1 MFCYIVSLLVLI
13 GTIYGLEIWDKN
25 RNCPLTCTCQLEHLT
40 ETAIYRFMQNSKR
53 KQSPREVNSVEF
65 NDVLYDDNL
74 ETELLEDKQIVRSAI
89 CILQT
94 EIEPEELVEKL
105 PEDIETL
112 TLIQGYDTGS
122 KTVKFSYLNKFKN
135 LVSLEL
141 LGPNLLNKVNDN
153 HLIGEIDTA
162 LPNLKYMNLENIVIK
177 NSKTQ
182 IQNFV
187 KEYSDHGQT
196 FEYVQK
202 LDGNSHAITIVQQDT
217 NEEVLPY
224 EKYKEQD
231 NEHKIPLFIGFKNLY
246 LLRITHCELNN
257 VHWTMFNGLN
267 NLQYLILEK
276 NNLKFIPPFAF
287 YGTPNLKTLSLA
299 HNSLLDIQLTDLAGL
314 LELEYLDLSYNN
326 FSQLSELS
334 LPPFPKLK
342 LADFGNNPIT
352 TIFPNTFEVMNT
364 TDSLII
370 GSDDV
375 NLSLMTNSF
384 VGLNLLKALTLNNL
398 NIRLL
403 KRDLFVGM
411 PSLNELTLTGNIT
424 KIEFDTFLD
433 VYKLKK
439 LFLSNC
445 NIRNISMDAFIGLE
459 NLEILDL
466 SKNQL
471 EYLPPALFDQLI
483 NIKEIY
489 LNNNN
494 LTQLPRDIFSKIHVK
509 MIRLNEN
516 PWHCSCE
523 MSEWKPMIINR
534 IKQKVTKQ
542 CDFTHDKGVGC
553 LEDHRFTFKYV
564 YENKVAPKCVEP
576 KQYVNWSVFHVMRR
590 LLKCP
595 EYKPKIRKHHL
606 HKSVHENNSTTMNKT
621 EISQNQISQFD
632 LLRHK
637 IIKQGSSYNHNATND
652 ENNDLNILYPSSQYQ
667 GDKSTFNQKYF
678 KYKMRKMR
686 KYKKQNFQIENNIT
700 HP

>member
-1 MFCYIVSLLVLI
+1 
-13 GTIYGLEIWDKN
+13 
-25 RNCPLTCTCQLEHLT
+25 
-40 ETAIYRFMQNSKR
+40 
-53 KQSPREVNSVEF
+53 
-65 NDVLYDDNL
+65 VLYDDNL

-439 LFLSNC
+439 TVS
-445 NIRNISMDAFIGLE
+445 E
-459 NLEILDL
+459 
-466 SKNQL
+466 QL
-471 EYLPPALFDQLI
+471 
-483 NIKEIY
+483 
-489 LNNNN
+489 
-494 LTQLPRDIFSKIHVK
+494 
-509 MIRLNEN
+509 
-516 PWHCSCE
+516 
-523 MSEWKPMIINR
+523 
-534 IKQKVTKQ
+534 
-542 CDFTHDKGVGC
+542 
-553 LEDHRFTFKYV
+553 
-564 YENKVAPKCVEP
+564 
-576 KQYVNWSVFHVMRR
+576 
-590 LLKCP
+590 
-595 EYKPKIRKHHL
+595 
-606 HKSVHENNSTTMNKT
+606 
-621 EISQNQISQFD
+621 
-632 LLRHK
+632 
-637 IIKQGSSYNHNATND
+637 
-652 ENNDLNILYPSSQYQ
+652 
-667 GDKSTFNQKYF
+667 
-678 KYKMRKMR
+678 
-686 KYKKQNFQIENNIT
+686 
-700 HP
+700 

>member
-1 MFCYIVSLLVLI
+1 MF
-13 GTIYGLEIWDKN
+13 K
-25 RNCPLTCTCQLEHLT
+25 
-40 ETAIYRFMQNSKR
+40 
-53 KQSPREVNSVEF
+53 
-65 NDVLYDDNL
+65 VLYDDNL
-74 ETELLEDKQIVRSAI
+74 ETELLEDKQIVRSAM

-94 EIEPEELVEKL
+94 EIDPLELIENL
-105 PEDIETL
+105 PSDLETL

-122 KTVKFSYLNKFKN
+122 KILKFSYFSKFKN
-135 LVSLEL
+135 LLSLEL
-141 LGPNLLNKVNDN
+141 LGPNLLNKKTNSS
-153 HLIGEIDTA
+153 LISEID
-162 LPNLKYMNLENIVIK
+162 LPLPDLKYMNLENIQIK
-177 NSKTQ
+177 NSKIQ

-187 KEYSDHGQT
+187 KEFSDEEQT

-202 LDGNSHAITIVQQDT
+202 IDGHPLTMVQQGT
-217 NEEVLPY
+217 NEEILPY

-231 NEHKIPLFIGFKNLY
+231 NENKNPLFIGFKNLY

-257 VHWTMFNGLN
+257 VHWAMFDGLN
-267 NLQYLILEK
+267 NLQYLILDK
-276 NNLKFIPPFAF
+276 NNLRFIPPFAF

-299 HNSLLDIQLTDLAGL
+299 HNNLLDIQITDLAGL

-352 TIFPNTFEVMNT
+352 VIFPNTFEVMNT

-384 VGLNLLKALTLNNL
+384 LGLNLLKALTLNNL
-398 NIRLL
+398 NIRRL

-424 KIEFDTFLD
+424 EIEFDTFLD

-439 LFLSNC
+439 LILSNC

-459 NLEILDL
+459 HLEILDL
-466 SKNQL
+466 SKNHL

-489 LNNNN
+489 LNNNK
-494 LTQLPRDIFSKIHVK
+494 LAKLPRDIFTKIHPK

-516 PWHCSCE
+516 PWHCSCD

-534 IKQKVTKQ
+534 IKQKIIKQ
-542 CDFTHDKGVGC
+542 CEFTHDKGVGC
-553 LEDHRFTFKYV
+553 MQDNRFTFKYI
-564 YENKVAPKCVEP
+564 YENKVTPKCVQP

-595 EYKPKIRKHHL
+595 EYKPKIRKF
-606 HKSVHENNSTTMNKT
+606 KKHETGNETHIVQNK
-621 EISQNQISQFD
+621 ISKYD
-632 LLRHK
+632 LLRNKLLKHEV
-637 IIKQGSSYNHNATND
+637 HNVSE
-652 ENNDLNILYPSSQYQ
+652 ENNDLNMLPPVYGKP
-667 GDKSTFNQKYF
+667 
-678 KYKMRKMR
+678 KMRKIR
-686 KYKKQNFQIENNIT
+686 KHKKHLQMDNNINI
-700 HP
+700 